1 MNLAHLLTDSAARRP
16 DHPAVIYSG
25 QQIAYGELNRRS
37 DALAWGLKERGL
49 GPGDITVLMM
59 PNSIDWITAYYT
71 IAKIGAI
78 VLPVN
83 FLYRTEELT
92 HIFRDSRARAFIGTP
107 QHLKYAGPLVLESSQ
122 FHLKV
127 TAGGE
132 TPEGFESSE
141 GLFLDRGP
149 FPVYASEGSDTF
161 AIIYT
166 SGTTGPAK
174 GAMLTHHS
182 LGSNART
189 VADMRY
195 TEPHDIC
202 LGVLPLFHIY
212 GQTSTLNAS
221 IYLGLTLSL
230 WEHFEA
236 EAVFSAIQE
245 TESTILI
252 AVPTVFNRLAEM
264 AARTP
269 PVRSS
274 LRFCVSGG
282 ASLPVEVLRRFE
294 KAFQVTLYEGYGLT
308 ECSPVCVENPYGRAT
323 RPGSIGVPIPG
334 FQARIVDEHD
344 ADVASGVVGEL
355 IVQGPGVMKGY
366 LNQPEATAKALRG
379 GWLHTGD
386 LARQD
391 EDGYV
396 YVVDRKK
403 ELIIRGG
410 YNVYPREIE
419 EVLYGHPAVLE
430 CAVIGVPHDD
440 LGEEVAAVIVLR
452 EGLFATA
459 DVIREYVRERVA
471 PYKYPRIVQFVE
483 ELPKTQT
490 GKILKRRIRLPRQPG
505 DKGGLKTK

>member
-1 MNLAHLLTDSAARRP
+1 MNLAQLLMDSADRRP
-16 DHPAVIYSG
+16 DHPAVIFG
-25 QQIAYGELNRRS
+25 DQQATYRELDRRT
-37 DALAWGLKERGL
+37 DALAWGLRERGM
-49 GPGDITVLMM
+49 GPGDIVVLMM
-59 PNSIDWITAYYT
+59 PNSIDWITVYYAL
-71 IAKIGAI
+71 AKLGAV

-92 HIFRDSRARAFIGTP
+92 HIFRDSGARAFIGRSDYLT
-107 QHLKYAGPLVLESSQ
+107 YAGPLVLESKQ
-122 FHLKV
+122 FHLAL
-127 TAGGE
+127 TAGE
-132 TPEGFESSE
+132 DTADGFETLK
-141 GLFLDRGP
+141 GLLADRGS
-149 FPVYASEGSDTF
+149 FPLCEVRDDDTL

-166 SGTTGPAK
+166 SGTTGLAK

-195 TEPHDIC
+195 TEPHDVC

-221 IYLGLTLSL
+221 LYLGLTIRL

-236 EAVFSAIQE
+236 EAVFTAIE
-245 TESTILI
+245 TEESSILI
-252 AVPTVFNRLAEM
+252 AVPTIFNRLAEM
-264 AARTP
+264 AAQTP

-294 KAFQVTLYEGYGLT
+294 KAFHVTIYEGYGLT
-308 ECSPVCVENPYGRAT
+308 ECSPVCVENPYGRPT
-323 RPGSIGVPIPG
+323 KPGSIGVPIPG
-334 FQARIVDEHD
+334 FEARIADEKGT
-344 ADVASGVVGEL
+344 DVPPGEVGEL

-366 LNQPEATAKALRG
+366 LNQPEATAETLRG

-391 EDGYV
+391 EDGYIFI
-396 YVVDRKK
+396 VDRKK
-403 ELIIRGG
+403 EMIIRGG

-430 CAVIGVPHDD
+430 CAVVGMPHPD

-452 EGLFATA
+452 PGISAT
-459 DVIREYVRERVA
+459 VEEIRDYVKERVA
-471 PYKYPRIVQFVE
+471 PYKYPRVVRFVP
-483 ELPKTQT
+483 ELPKTNT
-490 GKILKRRIRLPRQPG
+490 GKILKRHIRLAG
-505 DKGGLKTK
+505 A